1 MNFLYIFFL
10 EKCYLL
16 EEVIMFLKYFKE
28 EEEMFDNVMVMNRW
42 FDRENCFSECDID
55 VEIIL
60 KVFGF

>member
-1 MNFLYIFFL
+1 MNFLYIFFFRKML
-10 EKCYLL
+10 FVRRGYI
-16 EEVIMFLKYFKE
+16 VLKYFKE

-42 FDRENCFSECDID
+42 FDRENCFSEYDID